1 MIDIYPCIFCGKE
14 SKISSSSYTSYICE
28 DSNHRYFL
36 NLSQYKYTDG
46 SCDISE
52 EVLVIYSY
60 IINYQY
66 TGFMSPRTIRRLY
79 ITGQDFPFKFEMP
92 EMTYENKP
100 IFQSVEDIEN
110 FLLIS

>member
-1 MIDIYPCIFCGKE
+1 MNEIYPCIFCGKE
-14 SKISSSSYTSYICE
+14 SKISNISNTSYLCE

-36 NLSQYKYTDG
+36 HLAQYNYDDG
-46 SCDISE
+46 SCDICE
-52 EVLVIYSY
+52 EVLVIYDY

-66 TGFMSPRTIRRLY
+66 VGYLRPRTIRRLY
-79 ITGQDFPFKFEMP
+79 ITGQAFPFKFEMP